1 MLVLSRRPDSSI
13 IVGHDITVTVE
24 YVAGDD
30 VCLKVEGPEDLQVRR
45 VEEVE
50 VADILSKRGRVWDA
64 SSMHVLSKRS
74 RPALLLNGEILVAV
88 QSVSN
93 ESVRIGIEAPPHVLI
108 YREEV
113 YRQMQDANRG
123 ALNDPSGDL
132 VGLSALRRQ
141 SPSAPIA

>member
-13 IVGHDITVTVE
+13 IVGHDITVTVD

-30 VCLKVEGPEDLQVRR
+30 VCLTVKGPDDLR
-45 VEEVE
+45 VQRLEEIE
-50 VADILSKRGRVWDA
+50 VAEVLSRRGRAWDA

-113 YRQMQDANRG
+113 YRQMQEANRG
-123 ALNDPSGDL
+123 ALNDPTGDL
-132 VGLSALRRQ
+132 GGLAVLKR
-141 SPSAPIA
+141 PSSSD

>member
-13 IVGHDITVTVE
+13 IVGHDIKVTVE

-30 VCLKVEGPEDLQVRR
+30 VCLKVTGPDDLVVQRL
-45 VEEVE
+45 EELDVAE
-50 VADILSKRGRVWDA
+50 VLSRRGREWDA
-64 SSMHVLSKRS
+64 SSMHVLSRRS
-74 RPALLLNGEILVAV
+74 RPALLLNREILVAV

-93 ESVRIGIEAPPHVLI
+93 ESVRIGIEAPSHVLI

-113 YRQMQDANRG
+113 YRQMQEANRG

-132 VGLSALRRQ
+132 GGLAALRRPN
-141 SPSAPIA
+141 S